1 MKYST
6 IISTPA
12 IVMAL
17 VLLSSCGKTDTEL
30 PTICTQTGVEMSVLN
45 DEIEALAGNVIEI
58 TDSFCDNESLSEV
71 RWDVHN
77 AADHAHQEGEEDEGF
92 VLHSGTEWEVL
103 EINSLSGTTNA
114 NSLTLDIPMTVR
126 GVWDVVV
133 SIVDEAGNA
142 GANVVTQLHV
152 ENEHIPEF
160 SLTTVDGADPS
171 TWGGEPSW
179 PMGSSVAII
188 GTVSDSDGVSSASIS
203 LVRESDESVIWELTL
218 EPNGSSDFPF
228 TFDVAIPTN
237 TETGEHHFEMIAT
250 DGLGNAMETG
260 FHVEVE

>member
-30 PTICTQTGVEMSVLN
+30 PTICTQAGVEMSVLN

-77 AADHAHQEGEEDEGF
+77 AADHAHQEGEEDEDF

-103 EINSLSGTTNA
+103 EINSLS
-114 NSLTLDIPMTVR
+114 
-126 GVWDVVV
+126 
-133 SIVDEAGNA
+133 
-142 GANVVTQLHV
+142 
-152 ENEHIPEF
+152 
-160 SLTTVDGADPS
+160 
-171 TWGGEPSW
+171 
-179 PMGSSVAII
+179 
-188 GTVSDSDGVSSASIS
+188 
-203 LVRESDESVIWELTL
+203 
-218 EPNGSSDFPF
+218 
-228 TFDVAIPTN
+228 
-237 TETGEHHFEMIAT
+237 
-250 DGLGNAMETG
+250 
-260 FHVEVE
+260 

>member
-77 AADHAHQEGEEDEGF
+77 AADHAHQEGEED
-92 VLHSGTEWEVL
+92 
-103 EINSLSGTTNA
+103 
-114 NSLTLDIPMTVR
+114 
-126 GVWDVVV
+126 
-133 SIVDEAGNA
+133 
-142 GANVVTQLHV
+142 
-152 ENEHIPEF
+152 
-160 SLTTVDGADPS
+160 
-171 TWGGEPSW
+171 
-179 PMGSSVAII
+179 AII
-188 GTVSDSDGVSSASIS
+188 SRG
-203 LVRESDESVIWELTL
+203 RTL
-218 EPNGSSDFPF
+218 IGPQRRLLPLRATCRVF
-228 TFDVAIPTN
+228 TFQNSSTHLEKYHKD
-237 TETGEHHFEMIAT
+237 FEI
-250 DGLGNAMETG
+250 
-260 FHVEVE
+260 